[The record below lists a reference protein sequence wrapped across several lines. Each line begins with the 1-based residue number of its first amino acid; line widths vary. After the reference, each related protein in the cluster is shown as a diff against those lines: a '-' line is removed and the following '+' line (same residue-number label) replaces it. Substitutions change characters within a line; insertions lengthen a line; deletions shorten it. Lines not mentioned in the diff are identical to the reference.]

1 MGLGAFISGV
11 GSALCRGVS
20 AVCSTIGR
28 GVATVANALV
38 TSIGKLTVE
47 KLERAMDV
55 ISIVIG
61 AIAEIFSLKDKEETT
76 EEIGM
81 KAEEA
86 AKEGVKPENF
96 DSYEEYINHLRENVE
111 IDKSKLENL
120 SKEDKMKYT
129 AVGSSILVKGIEEK
143 EEFEIP
149 GEFVAEIGRQNL
161 SVAETR
167 QYIKT
172 FKNEDLQLKDFASF
186 LSGTIDKK
194 VYATVGNAIESAIKN
209 LNPDMTEN
217 EINDKITNMKDTS
230 RMQEENK

>member
-1 MGLGAFISGV
+1 
-11 GSALCRGVS
+11 
-20 AVCSTIGR
+20 
-28 GVATVANALV
+28 
-38 TSIGKLTVE
+38 
-47 KLERAMDV
+47 
-55 ISIVIG
+55 
-61 AIAEIFSLKDKEETT
+61 
-76 EEIGM
+76 
-81 KAEEA
+81 
-86 AKEGVKPENF
+86 
-96 DSYEEYINHLRENVE
+96 
-111 IDKSKLENL
+111 
-120 SKEDKMKYT
+120 MKYT

>member
-1 MGLGAFISGV
+1 MGIIGTVISGV
-11 GSALCRGVS
+11 SSLGSALCRGVS
-20 AVCSTIGR
+20 SVCSTIGR

-38 TSIGKLTVE
+38 TSVAKLTVE

-61 AIAEIFSLKDKEETT
+61 AIAEIFGLKDKEETP

-96 DSYEEYINHLRENVE
+96 DSYEEYINHLRENIEV
-111 IDKSKLENL
+111 DKSKLENL

-149 GEFVAEIGRQNL
+149 GEFVAEIGRQNM

-172 FKNEDLQLKDFASF
+172 FKNEDLDLKDFASF
-186 LSGTIDKK
+186 LAGTIDKK

-217 EINDKITNMKDTS
+217 EIDDKITNMKDTA
-230 RMQEENK
+230 RM